1 MVVVLNAAL
10 LSFNELHMLVV
21 RPKSMATKLYIGNLV
36 YEAKDQDLR
45 DLFGQFGEIISAEI
59 VTYRRSKRS
68 KGFGY
73 VTFADDQAAQNAM
86 QQMNQQDYKGRKLII
101 DVARAK
107 KFEEGDEQKK
117 TIPATTAGDNGQA
130 AGFTPVTATPLADR
144 NLDPSHE
151 LPAYESDPSTL
162 PVPTNQIPEQP
173 ITSTEPYQA
182 QQQQQE
188 QQDYQEQQQNS
199 DYAQYQENTN
209 QAQPAEPGPQS
220 PDEVKQEVPAQAQNP
235 VSSFFGT
242 IFSRDGKKGE

>member
-1 MVVVLNAAL
+1 
-10 LSFNELHMLVV
+10 
-21 RPKSMATKLYIGNLV
+21 MATKLYIGNLV

-45 DLFGQFGEIISAEI
+45 DLFGQFGEITSAEI

-73 VTFADDQAAQNAM
+73 VTFADDQAAQHAM
-86 QQMNQQDYKGRKLII
+86 QQMNQTDYKGRKLII

-107 KFEEGDEQKK
+107 KFEEGTEPQKEQSQDASAQAGQ
-117 TIPATTAGDNGQA
+117 PAVY
-130 AGFTPVTATPLADR
+130 TPVTATPLADR

-151 LPAYESDPSTL
+151 LPAYEPDPNTL
-162 PVPTNQIPEQP
+162 PVPASQAPQQSMAAEE
-173 ITSTEPYQA
+173 SYEA

-188 QQDYQEQQQNS
+188 QQAYQEAQVNKE
-199 DYAQYQENTN
+199 YAQYTEQPQHAEQE
-209 QAQPAEPGPQS
+209 QMQQPSQS
-220 PDEVKQEVPAQAQNP
+220 PETPVEQPQQNP